1 MNFFSITAV
10 PVTKVPGLHV
20 SHVDVVVAVLV
31 VHDAAPGLG
40 AVDGGAAGER
50 ALKLILRKLG
60 NNQTLFFLGSAETS
74 GFSSQICK

>member
-1 MNFFSITAV
+1 MYFPITAV

-20 SHVDVVVAVLV
+20 PHVDVVVAVLV

-50 ALKLILRKLG
+50 ALKLIL
-60 NNQTLFFLGSAETS
+60 
-74 GFSSQICK
+74 